1 LLINTQKL
9 FTANLAIK
17 LTIVLLGEEII
28 DTVSTQLILA
38 SGGYE
43 GNPLLATQFNQT
55 HSVIQ
60 FSLIGKFVFPLLLF
74 PAIYFIFFKINDT
87 AKWGRFVH
95 RFLVASII
103 AANISYIIILFW
115 NVSFLLKI

>member
-1 LLINTQKL
+1 MLINTQKL

-17 LTIVLLGEEII
+17 LAMVLLGEEII

-43 GNPLLATQFNQT
+43 GNPLLATRFNQT
-55 HSVIQ
+55 HSVLQ

-74 PAIYFIFFKINDT
+74 PAIYFIFFKIDNT
-87 AKWGRFVH
+87 TKWGRFIH
-95 RFLVASII
+95 GFLVASII
-103 AANISYIIILFW
+103 AANIVYIIVLSW
-115 NVSFLLKI
+115 NISSLVTI